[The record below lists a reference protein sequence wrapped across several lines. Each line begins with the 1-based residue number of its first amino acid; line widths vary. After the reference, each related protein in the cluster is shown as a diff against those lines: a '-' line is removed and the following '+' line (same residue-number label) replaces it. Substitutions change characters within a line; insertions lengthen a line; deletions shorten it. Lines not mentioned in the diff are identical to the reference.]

1 MDKLNG
7 HHVRI
12 AALPPAS
19 NLCHQLSHKKAD
31 ASMSI
36 VESIY
41 HDLNFLTRLNMES
54 FWNSNAKGHPGL
66 KKEASAIIYIHN

>member
-12 AALPPAS
+12 SALPPAS
-19 NLCHQLSHKKAD
+19 NLCHQLSHKKED
-31 ASMSI
+31 ALMSI

-41 HDLNFLTRLNMES
+41 HDLNFLIRLNMES
-54 FWNSNAKGHPGL
+54 FWNSNAQGHPGL